1 MTWRLADAKNRFS
14 ELFSRALSEGPQ
26 HVRRHNGAVVVIAEQ
41 DYEKL
46 TGERPPFKEFLLGA
60 GPNLDGLDLSRDTSP
75 MREVTLSK
83 NKKRDASK

>member
-26 HVRRHNGAVVVIAEQ
+26 RVRRHNGAVVVLAKE

-46 TGERPPFKEFLLGA
+46 VGSRPEFKSFLLSG
-60 GPNLDGLDLSRDTSP
+60 GPSLQDVDLTRDTSK
-75 MREVTLSK
+75 MREP
-83 NKKRDASK
+83 DQ